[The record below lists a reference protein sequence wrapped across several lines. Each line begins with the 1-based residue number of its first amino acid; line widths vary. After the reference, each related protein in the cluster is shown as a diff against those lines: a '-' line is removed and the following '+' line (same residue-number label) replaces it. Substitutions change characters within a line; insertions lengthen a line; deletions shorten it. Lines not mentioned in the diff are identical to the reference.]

1 LRAIA
6 AVAPKIIALFLL
18 VNAYP
23 IGFNT
28 STHQQKRPARP
39 QLGREQIDRAI
50 VHHGPLGMAMGG
62 RNLSTNP
69 C

>member
-23 IGFNT
+23 IGFSS

-39 QLGREQIDRAI
+39 QRGREQIDRAI
-50 VHHGPLGMAMGG
+50 VHQRPLGMAMGG
-62 RNLSTNP
+62 RNVSSNP